1 MEKKVCGDFWQ
12 MIQKEVKIILKKF
25 QTTANLSIT
34 EGKPSCKVT
43 IWYKKKSWAN
53 IISSQDMQVTLSVVE
68 HMQLN

>member
-1 MEKKVCGDFWQ
+1 

-34 EGKPSCKVT
+34 EGKSSCKVT
-43 IWYKKKSWAN
+43 IWCKKKSWAN